1 MTDVPSDPDGVL
13 NDELLFVNGT
23 LMRGLELHGNLAGAA
38 FLEET
43 ATAPRY
49 RVHAVNDVHPGMYR
63 LPDGQ
68 LGASIPGELYQ
79 IPLEVLRRVI
89 EGEPPHLYRGPV
101 ELVDGRLVPGIL
113 FPRHLAEKHLDIT
126 AHGGWHQYRA
136 AVLSRGMPV
145 KLAGDYVIPSQR
157 RQTGSDLTSGA

>member
-1 MTDVPSDPDGVL
+1 ML

-23 LMRGLELHGNLAGAA
+23 LMRGLELHGHLAGAT

-49 RVHAVNDVHPGMYR
+49 RVHAINNLHPGMYR
-63 LPDGQ
+63 LPDGE
-68 LGASIPGELYQ
+68 LGASIPGELYRT
-79 IPLEVLRRVI
+79 PAEVLRRVI
-89 EGEPPHLYRGPV
+89 QGEPPHLYRGAL

-126 AHGGWHQYRA
+126 AHGGWRQYRA
-136 AVLSRGMPV
+136 AVR
-145 KLAGDYVIPSQR
+145 
-157 RQTGSDLTSGA
+157 